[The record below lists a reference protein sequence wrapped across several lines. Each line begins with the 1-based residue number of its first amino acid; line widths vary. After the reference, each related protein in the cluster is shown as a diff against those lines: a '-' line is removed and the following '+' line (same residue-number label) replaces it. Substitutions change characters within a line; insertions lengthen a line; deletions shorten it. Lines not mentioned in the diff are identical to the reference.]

1 METPSKKVETQGGND
16 LKGDVLT
23 RRRQQRAGVEVLDV
37 RNGLGVQAG
46 EDNQLIVGSTAMHR
60 EHAMSCAGEYDAMGY
75 GVAPHD

>member
-1 METPSKKVETQGGND
+1 VETPTKKVETQGGND

-46 EDNQLIVGSTAMHR
+46 EDNQLIVGSTAMR
-60 EHAMSCAGEYDAMGY
+60 TRD
-75 GVAPHD
+75 VVRW

>member
-1 METPSKKVETQGGND
+1 VETQGGND

-46 EDNQLIVGSTAMHR
+46 EDNQLIVGSTAMR
-60 EHAMSCAGEYDAMGY
+60 TRD
-75 GVAPHD
+75 VVRW